1 MSDTKDGKKK
11 TKLEIKESIDWGD
24 NFSLI
29 MFPDP
34 RACPECK
41 SVAIKSLVYGL
52 PDGPL
57 SSEEKEDHKLGG
69 CMVRAELWHCEAC
82 GFEWPQHSGVI
93 VNPSEPT

>member
-1 MSDTKDGKKK
+1 MSDDTNGKKT
-11 TKLEIKESIDWGD
+11 TKLKIKKSSDWGD

-41 SVAIKSLVYGL
+41 STGIKRLIYGF

-57 SSEEKEDHKLGG
+57 SEEEEEDYKLGG
-69 CMVRAELWHCEAC
+69 CMVREEQWHCGDC
-82 GFEWPQHSGVI
+82 GHEWSQLGGAI
-93 VNPSEPT
+93 INPGS